1 MQEKGQKLNE
11 AITLSQKLSLFL
23 SWRQFKEK
31 QGWKKLVTEKTKG
44 IFGVPLQISLR
55 YANVAISFVDNNEN
69 SMIYGHIPVVVAKC
83 GAFLKENAKDVKGIF
98 RLNGSAKRCKELQT
112 IFDTPPK
119 YGRNLEWDGFTV
131 HDAASILRRY
141 LNYLPEPI
149 IPHKFYEPFRKPL
162 KNESYNK
169 EEYISIYKRLIAS
182 LPPINR
188 QLLLYILDLL
198 AVFASKSKENLMTVS
213 NLSSIFQPGI
223 LSHPEHDMSPKDYFL
238 SQKVLIFLVD
248 NQDHFFTNTA
258 GIDSDLVIS
267 LTRCRDNDILERAS
281 TINSLKFA
289 SRKKHNVLKKI
300 PHVSSKSLSFHKNK
314 HSKSMDF
321 NLKKSFRF
329 LLRSNVLPNKSQCI
343 EIDSHVIQDLVSPKK
358 LKTLKNSKFPSRKL
372 SIDNNTFYNK
382 IKRRNSYSS
391 MGTSTE
397 DIHIYSTS
405 RTSKNTKSKSFIY
418 TFSSSLVDAIRPL
431 KFQNKSLYKT
441 IPINLSSSSL
451 KTIGTCS
458 NTSPLKLEA
467 HRSSQSIHSAHSR
480 TISIPSSLASEDK
493 FSRDSSIFTK
503 KAPRKDSSG
512 DAQYI

>member
-1 MQEKGQKLNE
+1 MQEKGQKSNE
-11 AITLSQKLSLFL
+11 AIALSHKISLFL
-23 SWRQFKEK
+23 WWRQFKKK
-31 QGWKKLVTEKTKG
+31 QGWKKLATEKTKG

-55 YANVAISFVDNNEN
+55 YANVAISFIDNNEN

-83 GAFLKENAKDVKGIF
+83 GAFLKENAKDVEGIF

-119 YGRNLEWDGFTV
+119 YGRNLEWEGFTV

-149 IPHKFYEPFRKPL
+149 IPHKFYELFRKPL
-162 KNESYNK
+162 KNESFDK
-169 EEYISIYKRLIAS
+169 EKYISIYKRLITS

-198 AVFASKSKENLMTVS
+198 AVFASKSEENLMTVS

-238 SQKVLIFLVD
+238 SQRVLVFLVD
-248 NQDHFFTNTA
+248 NQDHFFSNTA
-258 GIDSDLVIS
+258 GTDPGLVVS
-267 LTRCRDNDILERAS
+267 LTRCRDSDILESES
-281 TINSLKFA
+281 TINSLKFE

-300 PHVSSKSLSFHKNK
+300 PHLNSKSLSFHKNK
-314 HSKSMDF
+314 HSRSLDF

-329 LLRSNVLPNKSQCI
+329 LLRSNTLPNKSQCKK
-343 EIDSHVIQDLVSPKK
+343 IDSHVTRDLAFPKK
-358 LKTLKNSKFPSRKL
+358 LKTSKDSKFPSQKL
-372 SIDNNTFYNK
+372 SVDDRTFCK
-382 IKRRNSYSS
+382 KMERRNSYSS
-391 MGTSTE
+391 LGTSTE
-397 DIHIYSTS
+397 DIHIYSTP
-405 RTSKNTKSKSFIY
+405 RNLKNTKSLIY
-418 TFSSSLVDAIRPL
+418 TFSSSLVDAIRPS
-431 KFQNKSLYKT
+431 KSQNKSLYKT
-441 IPINLSSSSL
+441 MPINLSSSSL

-467 HRSSQSIHSAHSR
+467 HRSSQSMHSAHSR
-480 TISIPSSLASEDK
+480 TVSIPSSLASEDK
-493 FSRDSSIFTK
+493 LSRDSSIFTK
-503 KAPRKDSSG
+503 KATRNDSSG